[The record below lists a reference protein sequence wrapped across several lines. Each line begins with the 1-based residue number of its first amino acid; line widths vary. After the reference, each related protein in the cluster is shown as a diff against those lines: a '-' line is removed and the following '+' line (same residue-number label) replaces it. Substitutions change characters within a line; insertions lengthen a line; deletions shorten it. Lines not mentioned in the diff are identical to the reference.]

1 MNIQQ
6 KIKTLPL
13 TSGVYL
19 MKGVQGEILYVGK
32 AISLR
37 RRVQS
42 YFRQSNK
49 NLSKTDL
56 LVEAITDIDYISTAS
71 EAEALIL
78 EASLIKQ
85 YQPKFNVE
93 LRDDKSYPF
102 IEITKETF
110 PRIAVVRPSPS
121 LIPALPAG
129 RLPTRGRESMKKQPD
144 STSSKY
150 YGPYV
155 NPKLIREALDIIR
168 KIFHFRTCH
177 PLPQKACL
185 DFHIGLCD
193 APCIHNINQ
202 EEYHKIIKNV
212 CLILEGKKDELYNNL
227 KKEMESLAAAHKF
240 EEASRVR
247 DQIRA
252 IGALYS
258 GTKDI
263 NYYKEA
269 EQLQRIFNLP
279 RLPERIEAFDIS
291 NIMGQQAVGSMVS
304 FLNGKPDKS
313 NYRRFRIRTV
323 EGIDDFKMIAE
334 VVHRRYRRL
343 KDEHRI
349 FPDLIVIDGGKGQLS
364 GALEELRALDVD
376 IPMISL
382 AKRQEEI
389 FLPNKRNPVIL
400 AYDSLGLK
408 LLQRIRDEAHRFAV
422 SYHRKLRD
430 KEAFQTKDRRP

>member
-1 MNIQQ
+1 MTIQET
-6 KIKTLPL
+6 IKTLPL

-19 MKGVQGEILYVGK
+19 MKGAEGEILYVGK
-32 AISLR
+32 AVSLR
-37 RRVQS
+37 KRVQS
-42 YFRQSNK
+42 YFRKSNER
-49 NLSKTDL
+49 LSKTDI
-56 LVEAITDIDYISTAS
+56 LVEAIKDIDYISTAS

-85 YQPKFNVE
+85 HQPKFNVE

-102 IEITKETF
+102 IEITKEDF
-110 PRIAVVRPSPS
+110 PRIAVVRPNFKQQKERPS
-121 LIPALPAG
+121 V
-129 RLPTRGRESMKKQPD
+129 K
-144 STSSKY
+144 SSKF

-155 NPKLIREALDIIR
+155 NPRLIREALDIIR
-168 KIFHFRTCH
+168 KIFHFRTCN
-177 PLPQKACL
+177 PFPKKACL

-193 APCIHNINQ
+193 APCIQNINRG
-202 EEYHKIIKNV
+202 EYNKIIKNV
-212 CLILEGKKDELYNNL
+212 CLILEGRKDELYNNL
-227 KKEMESLAAAHKF
+227 KAEMESLAAAHKF

-269 EQLQRIFNLP
+269 EQLQRTLNLF
-279 RLPERIEAFDIS
+279 RLPKRIEAFDIS

-304 FLNGKPDKS
+304 FLNGKPNKK
-313 NYRRFRIRTV
+313 NYRRFRIRGV

-334 VVHRRYRRL
+334 VVARRYRRL
-343 KDEHRI
+343 KDEHQI

-364 GALEELRALDVD
+364 SALEELKSLDVD
-376 IPMISL
+376 IPIISL
-382 AKRQEEI
+382 AKREEEI

-400 AYDSLGLK
+400 AHESLGLK
-408 LLQRIRDEAHRFAV
+408 LLQRIRDEAHRFAI
-422 SYHRKLRD
+422 SYHKVLRT
-430 KEAFQTKDRRP
+430 KEFIVKKRRNSYG

>member
-1 MNIQQ
+1 MIMMNILE
-6 KIKTLPL
+6 KIKALPI

-19 MKGVQGEILYVGK
+19 MKGAQGEILYVGK

-37 RRVQS
+37 KRVQS
-42 YFRQSNK
+42 YFRK
-49 NLSKTDL
+49 APERLSKTDL
-56 LVEAITDIDYISTAS
+56 LVEAIKDIDYIDTAS

-85 YQPKFNVE
+85 HQPKFNVE

-102 IEITKETF
+102 IEITKEEF
-110 PRIAVVRPSPS
+110 PRIAVVRPNF
-121 LIPALPAG
+121 
-129 RLPTRGRESMKKQPD
+129 KQQKERPFGK
-144 STSSKY
+144 SSKF

-177 PLPQKACL
+177 PFPKKACL

-193 APCIHNINQ
+193 APCIQNINR
-202 EEYHKIIKNV
+202 EEYNKIIKNV
-212 CLILEGKKDELYNNL
+212 CLILEGRKDELTNNL
-227 KKEMESLAAAHKF
+227 KIEMESLARAHKF

-269 EQLQRIFNLP
+269 EQLQRVLNLP
-279 RLPERIEAFDIS
+279 RRPERIEAFDVS
-291 NIMGQQAVGSMVS
+291 NIMGRQAVGSMVS
-304 FLNGKPDKS
+304 FLNGKPDKK
-313 NYRRFRIRTV
+313 NYRRFRIREV

-343 KDEHRI
+343 KDEHQI

-364 GALEELRALDVD
+364 SALEELKNLDVD
-376 IPMISL
+376 IPIISL
-382 AKRQEEI
+382 AKREEEI

-400 AYDSLGLK
+400 AHESLGLK

-422 SYHRKLRD
+422 SYHKVLRA
-430 KEAFQTKDRRP
+430 KEFIVKKRRNSYG